1 MLGKGQTPLSK
12 QDTWSEPQITQ
23 HSPFTHIAAQIR
35 DSQEVHVVYLEAGM
49 RTALMFQLARME
61 RGRNKECSNH
71 PQLPSLILHDFLTIS
86 LVYI

>member
-12 QDTWSEPQITQ
+12 QDTWSEPHIAQ
-23 HSPFTHIAAQIR
+23 HSLFTHIAAQIR
-35 DSQEVHVVYLEAGM
+35 DSREVRVVYLEAGM
-49 RTALMFQLARME
+49 RTAPMFQLSRME

-71 PQLPSLILHDFLTIS
+71 LQLPSLVLHDFLTTG